1 MRQGPGRVP
10 VDHYFTNQ
18 GRSLLRKIPQN
29 HGVAEARGALH
40 SRRYAQS
47 MKGSSMSETPNSA
60 GNGPDE
66 PVGSSR
72 QRHRNRNLVIIG
84 AIALVLVAGTTLVG
98 SLTSGGRSGT
108 VTSIGTGDSCFVV
121 QKVSWNGG
129 TVDPEMTWENAS
141 DAAAANGGR
150 LPTIAELEAMLA
162 NRSGLNVSGNYWS
175 SETDGQFA
183 YHMDLSAG
191 GTGEKVN
198 LVKNGTLHVRPVGN
212 CIE

>member
-1 MRQGPGRVP
+1 
-10 VDHYFTNQ
+10 
-18 GRSLLRKIPQN
+18 
-29 HGVAEARGALH
+29 
-40 SRRYAQS
+40 
-47 MKGSSMSETPNSA
+47 MSETPASE
-60 GNGPDE
+60 GMGPEE
-66 PVGSSR
+66 PMGSSR

-108 VTSIGTGDSCFVV
+108 VTSIGSGDSCFVV
-121 QKVSWNGG
+121 QEVSWNGG

-162 NRSGLNVSGNYWS
+162 NRSGLNVNGNYWS
-175 SETDGQFA
+175 SETDGKFA

-191 GTGEKVN
+191 GTGEIVN
-198 LVKNGTLHVRPVGN
+198 LVKDGTLHVRPVGN